1 MSPARLMQLVCCLVV
16 VGAFVIGSNGCK
28 DDATTATPTPTV
40 FTASSTSLSVA
51 PGGNT
56 NATLSGGTTPYSIQA
71 SPDTTI
77 AAASISGATLSIA
90 ATASGFTSVIVKDAA
105 NATIRV
111 SVSVTGPISPTVII
125 FPLVSGNNYLYGGY
139 AINTSANGSG
149 RLPDPANVYN
159 TSWSLSGPLPGPN
172 PPAGSYLIRD
182 TTRLHLGSIDTT
194 VTKSLIIIRN
204 PATGSFTFF
213 QTIGPFF
220 RALGITP
227 LGRQDTVRAVTVADP
242 SVGIGGTWTAL
253 DSSYTNAG
261 GSQVRLQILGSLEGG
276 EQITDSTSSHTTYD
290 VLRFRTYRNVFV
302 GSSQVVTNA
311 TTSKLWLAKNVGP
324 VQVLISEDTENLG
337 HFRTMKQKSF

>member
-1 MSPARLMQLVCCLVV
+1 
-16 VGAFVIGSNGCK
+16 
-28 DDATTATPTPTV
+28 
-40 FTASSTSLSVA
+40 
-51 PGGNT
+51 
-56 NATLSGGTTPYSIQA
+56 
-71 SPDTTI
+71 
-77 AAASISGATLSIA
+77 
-90 ATASGFTSVIVKDAA
+90 
-105 NATIRV
+105 
-111 SVSVTGPISPTVII
+111 
-125 FPLVSGNNYLYGGY
+125 
-139 AINTSANGSG
+139 
-149 RLPDPANVYN
+149 
-159 TSWSLSGPLPGPN
+159 
-172 PPAGSYLIRD
+172 LIRD
-182 TTRLHLGSIDTT
+182 TTRLHLGSTDTT
-194 VTKSLIIIRN
+194 VTRNLVIIRN

-253 DSSYTNAG
+253 DSLYTNAG
-261 GSQVRLQILGSLEGG
+261 GSQVRLQIFGSLEGG